1 MLSRNVRAFI
11 DKGIPVRWGVTPYL
25 NPLNRDSQLQCS
37 FQIKTIAYFILIIG
51 YYAGKLFYAL
61 IDKVGIDQTLDY
73 FENVC
78 DVYT

>member
-1 MLSRNVRAFI
+1 M
-11 DKGIPVRWGVTPYL
+11 
-25 NPLNRDSQLQCS
+25 
-37 FQIKTIAYFILIIG
+37 IG